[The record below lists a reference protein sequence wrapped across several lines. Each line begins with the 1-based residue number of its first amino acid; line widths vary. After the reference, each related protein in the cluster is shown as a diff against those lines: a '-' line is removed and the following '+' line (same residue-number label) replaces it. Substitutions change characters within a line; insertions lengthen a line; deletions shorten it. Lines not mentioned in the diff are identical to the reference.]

1 MTGKR
6 LDHYSSTTINH
17 RLAALTGLFTFR
29 ALREPDLR
37 NPIPSGREARRVS
50 VEERNGLLDTWSDRN
65 DDQPYACANRAG
77 YRGH

>member
-29 ALREPDLR
+29 TLREPDLR
-37 NPIPSGREARRVS
+37 NPIPSAPS
-50 VEERNGLLDTWSDRN
+50 VK
-65 DDQPYACANRAG
+65 
-77 YRGH
+77 